1 MRGLSQ
7 TNHEVIAN
15 HIFIV
20 KVEGDGQASSLLVIQ
35 RENNNSSTDQ
45 GKIINSSINTSGV
58 STFPNNN
65 ATPMSSS
72 SAIKVQGQPIGLLT
86 QINGQQAS

>member
-1 MRGLSQ
+1 MSGLSQ
-7 TNHEVIAN
+7 TNHEVITI

>member
-1 MRGLSQ
+1 MSGLSQ
-7 TNHEVIAN
+7 TNHEVITN

-20 KVEGDGQASSLLVIQ
+20 KVEGDGQPSSLLVIQ

-58 STFPNNN
+58 SSFPKILLSRLYW
-65 ATPMSSS
+65 TKYSSMS
-72 SAIKVQGQPIGLLT
+72 
-86 QINGQQAS
+86 